1 MGTWGFSSFDNDD
14 ATDWITELQGSEDA
28 TTIVKAL
35 RAVTDLP
42 ADEYLEAP
50 EATNAVAAAEVIAC
64 LKGARAVSLP
74 TDVEE
79 WLDSHGSIRTEELVP
94 LALQALDRVKSESE
108 LKELVDESD
117 EAEEWYSEIADL
129 EGRLK
134 D

>member
-1 MGTWGFSSFDNDD
+1 
-14 ATDWITELQGSEDA
+14 
-28 TTIVKAL
+28 
-35 RAVTDLP
+35 
-42 ADEYLEAP
+42 
-50 EATNAVAAAEVIAC
+50 